1 MNSLTSVIRA
11 GSFALVIALL
21 SLTAHAREWQRG
33 DVFVAIGNGQY
44 QVYRLMNSGKGSFY
58 SLIETLTDGSGTMSG
73 EKGSGGSGFTTG
85 CAFDS
90 TGHLYTTNFSNAKV
104 YKFMVAD
111 PHAVSQ
117 AIPASEGALSSESI
131 VFDGQ
136 GNFYVGHADGT
147 HVVDKFSPTGV
158 RLASFVV
165 DVPEGDRGSD
175 WIELSADGNTLYYTS
190 EGTTIKTFNLLTNT
204 QGPDF
209 FSEDGGGPL
218 FTVRLL
224 PPSYGPTLAGDFLV
238 ANTANV
244 LRLHVSDGGVR
255 VAQSYTIPDSIQLF
269 TISLD
274 TDGTSFWVGD
284 SGTGNLYK
292 IDVNSG
298 EIIFGPIA
306 TGAIPNME
314 NTASLTGICVSGATT
329 AAQPQ
334 PVIKTVS
341 LSPGNNTATVFN
353 DNNSNSWTITLNGLT
368 TNATATIAF
377 TEIPPSAG
385 NSDIPGYGSC
395 ELASADGTKCVVHDV
410 SISVDPSMYPG
421 GIDFYHHWNFKIPGV
436 PVNPRMI
443 RNGFQDITTAVYL
456 DLGTSGH
463 TNGPSTYTDNEAPP
477 TTGKS
482 CGFLFPPNDIHW
494 ESGIPLPFLFRA
506 VSSSGNCRTGPFLTT
521 LTPTIS
527 LGKVVSGN
535 PSVIPLALP
544 STLFHLAFDGRTW
557 FYILNTRHLQS
568 GTYIVSVFDSSNQ
581 IPAFSEQIVIVPED

>member
-1 MNSLTSVIRA
+1 MNRLTRVIRA

-44 QVYRLMNSGKGSFY
+44 QVYRLVNSGDGSFY
-58 SLIETLTDGSGTMSG
+58 NLIETLTDGSGTGSG
-73 EKGSGGSGFTTG
+73 ENGSGGNGYTTG

-90 TGHLYTTNFSNAKV
+90 TGHLYTTNFSNANV

-117 AIPASEGALSSESI
+117 TIPASEGALTSESI

-136 GNFYVGHADGT
+136 GNFYVGHADGS
-147 HVVDKFSPTGV
+147 HVVDKFSPTG
-158 RLASFVV
+158 AFIQSFTVA
-165 DVPEGDRGSD
+165 PEHRGSD

-190 EGTTIKTFNLLTNT
+190 EGPTIKTFNLLTNT

-218 FTVRLL
+218 YTVRLL
-224 PPSYGPTLAGDFLV
+224 PPSYGPKLAGDFLV

-244 LRLHVSDGGVR
+244 LRLHVFDGR
-255 VAQSYTIPDSIQLF
+255 VSLAQSYTIPDSIQLF

-274 TDGTSFWVGD
+274 TDGMSFWVGD

-292 IDVNSG
+292 IDVNTG
-298 EIIFGPIA
+298 KIIFGPIA
-306 TGAIPNME
+306 TGAIPGE

-334 PVIKTVS
+334 PVIQTVS
-341 LSPGNNTATVFN
+341 LSPTNNTATVFN

-377 TEIPPSAG
+377 TEIPQSAG
-385 NSDIPGYGSC
+385 NSDIKGYGSC

-494 ESGIPLPFLFRA
+494 ENEIPLPFLFRA

-535 PSVIPLALP
+535 PSVIPIALP
-544 STLFHLAFDGRTW
+544 STLFHLAFDRKTW
-557 FYILNTRHLQS
+557 FYILDTRHLQS

-581 IPAFSEQIVIVPED
+581 IPAFSEQIVIVHED